1 MFSEPIN
8 VSLQNAVVEANCEE
22 RWGSGIESS
31 PDLCLLI
38 QKTQARSS
46 VPFSDLPA
54 QRLPRPEQK

>member
-1 MFSEPIN
+1 MFSELIN

-22 RWGSGIESS
+22 RWDSGIESS
-31 PDLCLLI
+31 TDLCLLI

-46 VPFSDLPA
+46 VPFSDLSA